1 MSLNRGVPIQAIND
15 QIRNAARMR
24 PVLGA
29 SGAPVGPMP
38 GMVSTAMQTARM
50 MPQQMPPMQQGNA
63 GIAGLMR
70 MLTPP
75 PQPKGLL
82 GTSFNDP
89 RTQANLAMA
98 GKLMEQGG
106 YTQMPTSLGQG
117 LGSALQTRQA
127 VLAQQQGIENA
138 RRQQGIQNAI
148 AIASI
153 KPNKL
158 SAMDSKINAGM
169 RAGLSY
175 EEAFD
180 RAISSGGTNITM
192 GAGRPG
198 QAAFVEAFKET
209 ADSTKSSNQ
218 IIRDIDP
225 LIDLLAN
232 GLQTGFG
239 QSAVLGTQRILARL
253 MPDASPEML
262 NSIAA
267 GEQFAATL
275 NTIIL
280 PKVKMLGINP
290 TDADLRFVKGSM
302 ADLSKTPL
310 GNMVLLKMVRLQEQR
325 TLALNEAER
334 SYMEKNFGNEE
345 PIKVLM
351 GARRARDAVPSQR
364 PDLFGDDV
372 VAKLREEARAAV
384 SASRQGE
391 PDVDITDFTTGQS

>member
-1 MSLNRGVPIQAIND
+1 MSFPRGVPVSAISNTIQS
-15 QIRNAARMR
+15 AAMR
-24 PVLGA
+24 RPTPV
-29 SGAPVGPMP
+29 APVPAAPVPAAVAPAGVQMG
-38 GMVSTAMQTARM
+38 GMNLAPLMQ
-50 MPQQMPPMQQGNA
+50 
-63 GIAGLMR
+63 
-70 MLTPP
+70 MLAAPT
-75 PQPKGLL
+75 PQPTGLL

-89 RTQANLAMA
+89 RSQANFAAA
-98 GKLMEQGG
+98 GALLQQGG
-106 YTQMPTSLGQG
+106 YSATPTTLGQG
-117 LGSALQTRQA
+117 LGAALQLRSKEMARQQA
-127 VLAQQQGIENA
+127 LQDA
-138 RRQQGIQNAI
+138 RRQQAITNAI
-148 AIASI
+148 SIASI
-153 KPNKL
+153 KPATP
-158 SAMDSKINAGM
+158 SAFDAKIAAGI

-209 ADSTKSSNQ
+209 VDSTKSSNQ

-334 SYMEKNFGNEE
+334 SYMEKNFGDEE

-384 SASRQGE
+384 SASKQGSN
-391 PDVDITDFTTGQS
+391 DISIEEFLG

>member
-1 MSLNRGVPIQAIND
+1 MSFPRGVPVSAISNTIQS
-15 QIRNAARMR
+15 AAMR
-24 PVLGA
+24 RPTPV
-29 SGAPVGPMP
+29 APVPAAPVPAAVAPAGVQMG
-38 GMVSTAMQTARM
+38 GMNLAPLMQ
-50 MPQQMPPMQQGNA
+50 
-63 GIAGLMR
+63 
-70 MLTPP
+70 MLAAPT
-75 PQPKGLL
+75 PQPPGLL

-89 RTQANLAMA
+89 RSQANFAAA
-98 GKLMEQGG
+98 GALLQQGG
-106 YTQMPTSLGQG
+106 YSATPTTLGQG
-117 LGSALQTRQA
+117 LGAALQLRSKEMARQQA
-127 VLAQQQGIENA
+127 LQDA
-138 RRQQGIQNAI
+138 RRQQAITNAI
-148 AIASI
+148 SIASI
-153 KPNKL
+153 KPATP
-158 SAMDSKINAGM
+158 SAFDAKIAAGI

-209 ADSTKSSNQ
+209 VDSTKSSNQ

-334 SYMEKNFGNEE
+334 SYMEKNFGDEE

-384 SASRQGE
+384 SASKQGSN
-391 PDVDITDFTTGQS
+391 DISIEEFLG

>member
-1 MSLNRGVPIQAIND
+1 MSFPRGVPVSAISNTIQS
-15 QIRNAARMR
+15 AAMR
-24 PVLGA
+24 RPTPI
-29 SGAPVGPMP
+29 APVPAAPVPAAVAPAGVQMG
-38 GMVSTAMQTARM
+38 GMNLAPLMQ
-50 MPQQMPPMQQGNA
+50 
-63 GIAGLMR
+63 
-70 MLTPP
+70 MLAAPT
-75 PQPKGLL
+75 PQPTGLL

-89 RTQANLAMA
+89 RSQANFAAA
-98 GKLMEQGG
+98 GALLQQGG
-106 YTQMPTSLGQG
+106 YSATPTTLGQG
-117 LGSALQTRQA
+117 LGAALQLRSKEMARQQA
-127 VLAQQQGIENA
+127 LQDA
-138 RRQQGIQNAI
+138 RRQQAITNAI
-148 AIASI
+148 SIASI
-153 KPNKL
+153 KPATP
-158 SAMDSKINAGM
+158 SAFDAKIAAGI

-209 ADSTKSSNQ
+209 VDSTKSSNQ

-334 SYMEKNFGNEE
+334 SYMEKNFGDEE

-384 SASRQGE
+384 SASKQGSN
-391 PDVDITDFTTGQS
+391 DISIEEFLG